1 MPGWVTTSRSAA
13 LAGHSRHER
22 VPLTERDSQRSA
34 LYAAERLVHNV
45 FERAAGGGN
54 VLTIAGTTVTLPPE
68 AKFGSVDSVRDY
80 AERVLTM
87 DSVVAR
93 FARAR
98 VPVSVRTRR
107 GQHQA
112 HYEYHPGGGAGVI
125 AVPVATQGRWAM
137 RELVVLHEL
146 AHHLSPGSA
155 VDKHGPRFAETLID
169 LVGLV
174 LGPEAALVY
183 RVTFGDSG
191 IRVG

>member
-1 MPGWVTTSRSAA
+1 M
-13 LAGHSRHER
+13 
-22 VPLTERDSQRSA
+22 TERDSQRSA

-45 FERAAGGGN
+45 FERAAAGSGA
-54 VLTIAGTTVTLPPE
+54 LTIAGTSMTLPPE
-68 AKFGSVDSVRDY
+68 ARFGSVESVRSY
-80 AERVLTM
+80 VGRVLALPT
-87 DSVVAR
+87 VAAQ
-93 FARAR
+93 FPRAQ

-107 GQHQA
+107 GQRQA
-112 HYEYHPGGGAGVI
+112 HYEHNPGTGTGVI
-125 AVPVATQGRWAM
+125 AVPVADDRWAM

-155 VDKHGPRFAETLID
+155 MDKHGPLFAGTLID

-191 IRVG
+191 IKVG

>member
-1 MPGWVTTSRSAA
+1 MVS
-13 LAGHSRHER
+13 
-22 VPLTERDSQRSA
+22 ERDSQRSA

-45 FERAAGGGN
+45 FERAAAGGN
-54 VLTIAGTTVTLPPE
+54 VLTIAGTTLTLPPE

-80 AERVLTM
+80 VERVLAM
-87 DSVVAR
+87 DGVIAR

-98 VPVSVRTRR
+98 IPVGVRTRR

-112 HYEYHPGGGAGVI
+112 HYEYDPGGVACTI

-155 VDKHGPRFAETLID
+155 IDKHGPRFAGTLIE

>member
-1 MPGWVTTSRSAA
+1 MKTSLSVA
-13 LAGHSRHER
+13 LAGHSRHES

-45 FERAAGGGN
+45 FERSASGAN
-54 VLTIAGTTVTLPPE
+54 VLAIAGTTVTLPPE
-68 AKFGSVDSVRDY
+68 ARFGSVDSVRDY
-80 AERVLTM
+80 VDRVLGM
-87 DSVVAR
+87 ENVAIR

-98 VPVSVRTRR
+98 TPVTVRTRR

-112 HYEYHPGGGAGVI
+112 HYEYDSGGGPGVI
-125 AVPVATQGRWAM
+125 AVPVATHGRWAM

-155 VDKHGPRFAETLID
+155 LDKHGPRFAGTLID